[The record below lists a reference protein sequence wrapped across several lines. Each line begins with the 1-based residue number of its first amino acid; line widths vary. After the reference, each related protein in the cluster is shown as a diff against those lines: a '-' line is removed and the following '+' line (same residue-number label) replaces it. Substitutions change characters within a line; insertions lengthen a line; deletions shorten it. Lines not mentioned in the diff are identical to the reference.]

1 MKLTSFGQWLSLL
14 ALMTLS
20 TLTWAGAGHDHDHGD
35 KSAATTSKNIPRWAA
50 VSETFE
56 MVGVLNGTQMI
67 LYVDRLE
74 TNEPVKDADIELDIN
89 GQKYK
94 AKSLD
99 DGNYEVSFPA
109 RPEAGIISITATL
122 TVGKEADLLA
132 GELDIHEDDHIDSVS
147 SLKYKWAA
155 LVALILAAAALFLF
169 KLKKSRIP
177 QHSSRGAA

>member
-20 TLTWAGAGHDHDHGD
+20 TLTWAGAGHDHGE
-35 KSAATTSKNIPRWAA
+35 KPAATTSKNIPRWAA

-94 AKSLD
+94 AK
-99 DGNYEVSFPA
+99 
-109 RPEAGIISITATL
+109 
-122 TVGKEADLLA
+122 
-132 GELDIHEDDHIDSVS
+132 
-147 SLKYKWAA
+147 
-155 LVALILAAAALFLF
+155 
-169 KLKKSRIP
+169 
-177 QHSSRGAA
+177 